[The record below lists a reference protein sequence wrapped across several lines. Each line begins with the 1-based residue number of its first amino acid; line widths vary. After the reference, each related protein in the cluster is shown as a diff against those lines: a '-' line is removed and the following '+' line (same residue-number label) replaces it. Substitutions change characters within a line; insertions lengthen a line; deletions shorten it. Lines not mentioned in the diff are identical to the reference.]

1 MITIKIKDKLTDS
14 LEYNSS
20 ATVFLDELSE
30 LYDDEIKVDFTG
42 VTFISRS
49 FAQEY
54 YGKKLTIKK
63 DIEDINVPEE
73 VQVMFDIVKKG
84 LSKK

>member
-63 DIEDINVPEE
+63 DIDDINVPEE
-73 VQVMFDIVKKG
+73 VQIMFDIVKKG